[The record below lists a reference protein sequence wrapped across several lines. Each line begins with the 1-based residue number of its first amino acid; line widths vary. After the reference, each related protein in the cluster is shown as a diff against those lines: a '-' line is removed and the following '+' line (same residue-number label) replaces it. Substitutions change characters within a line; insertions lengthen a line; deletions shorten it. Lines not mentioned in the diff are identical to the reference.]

1 MKNLSEFSV
10 KKPFTVLVG
19 LVLVLILGIVS
30 YTKMTVDLIP
40 SINLP
45 YAVVV
50 TTYIGASP
58 EQVETVVTNT
68 VEQTLAAAS
77 GLSNINSISA
87 ENMSIVIM
95 EYADDTNMDSAVLEM
110 RESLDMVMSFLPE
123 GVGSPMIIKMNPD
136 MLPVQVMT
144 ASVADMSPA
153 EAAAYVN
160 DKIVPELKSVD
171 GVASVAANGL
181 ISNFVDV
188 TIESDKIEALNK
200 RIADYAQS
208 EYDKAIDAQVDA
220 ALPAA
225 KSAARTEVEKAI
237 VSGAQ
242 AAAEAQMNLPAG
254 SMDGQ
259 ITLAAVP
266 DGEKLVAENMPSD
279 EDLKKTIR
287 EEVEKAAADAG
298 MSIPETDVGEQITVD
313 MITQIL
319 SAQNF
324 SMPAGSALDREGE
337 THSVRV
343 GDKYQSADEIGSQ
356 LLFNIEGI
364 GNINLSDVAN
374 IGVYDN
380 SGDMYTKVNGENAI
394 MFAISKQSSY
404 STASVTDA
412 VDEKTAA
419 ITAETPDVAFTTLM
433 SQGEYVHLM
442 IDSITANLISGAA
455 LAVIVLF
462 LFLRKIR
469 PTLVVSAS
477 ILFSVVFALVLMY
490 LAGITLNMISMGGL
504 ALGIGML
511 VDNSIVVIENIIR
524 MRAEGAS
531 RRDAA
536 IKGAKQVAGAI
547 TSSTLTTIVVFVPI
561 VFTTGITKT
570 LFTDMALTIA
580 FSLVASLVIA
590 LTLVPAACAGMLSD
604 KMKFKRTFAD
614 ALAEKYARTV
624 TVLLKHRLVVIV
636 FVLALLGGSIA
647 AVLSAGT
654 ELFPAMNSG
663 FVTVSVTIPETATQ
677 SERFAMLDE
686 IGEKTAAVEG
696 VDTVGVMDSTGSTDA
711 SASLLSLASSGTT
724 VYVTVDEDSD
734 RSTDEIMADIRT
746 ATEGREYTVSAS
758 ASTMDISMLT
768 GSGVS
773 ISIAGQDFDDLQSA
787 ADAVTDIVMNT
798 PGTIDVSQGNALMSL
813 ASMGGGGGSSG
824 SSDEKEEEQTTEVRV
839 IVDKDKA
846 MAKGLTTAQAY
857 LALQTEIAAKTEATS
872 FDDGDGV
879 TYGVYVYDGRE
890 DAFTTDDFKNLTIA
904 SPTTGED
911 VKLSDIAAIENAVGY
926 TSIIHDNQ
934 ERTMQV
940 TASLAPGYDVEAV
953 NDDIEARVAALTLP
967 KGIKVEFGGEMQAID
982 EAFGDLYL
990 MLLLAIAFI
999 YLVMVAQ
1006 FQSLKSPFIVM
1017 FTLPLAATGGFF
1029 ALYLTGTPLS
1039 IIALIGFVVLVGIIV
1054 NNGIVYVDYA
1064 NQMVAEGMSV
1074 PDALAKAAHDRLR
1087 PILMTA
1093 LTTIIALVTMA
1104 IDNSRGSEMLR
1115 PLAIT
1120 TIGGM
1125 LYGTL
1130 LTLFFVPV
1138 IYSVFNRKKKE
1149 TKEETKAE

>member
-1 MKNLSEFSV
+1 
-10 KKPFTVLVG
+10 
-19 LVLVLILGIVS
+19 
-30 YTKMTVDLIP
+30 MTVDLIP

-68 VEQTLAAAS
+68 VEQTLASSS
-77 GLSNINSISA
+77 GLSSINSISA

-95 EYADDTNMDSAVLEM
+95 EYEDDTNMDSAVLEM
-110 RESLDMVMSFLPE
+110 RESLDMVMSFLPD

-144 ASVADMSPA
+144 ASVAGLSPA
-153 EAAAYVN
+153 EAATYVN
-160 DKIVPELKSVD
+160 DKVVPELKSVD
-171 GVASVAANGL
+171 GVASIAANGL

-188 TIESDKIEALNK
+188 TIDNAKIEALNK

-208 EYDKAIDAQVDA
+208 EFDKAIDEQVQS

-225 KSAARTEVEKAI
+225 RDAARAEVEKAI
-237 VSGAQ
+237 LAASQ
-242 AAAEAQMNLPAG
+242 AAAEAQMGLPAG
-254 SMDGQ
+254 AMDGQ
-259 ITLAAVP
+259 FTAEMIP
-266 DGEKLVAENMPSD
+266 DFESLVADNMPAD
-279 EDLKKTIR
+279 ETLTETIR
-287 EEVEKAAADAG
+287 AEVLKAVEASG
-298 MSIPETDVGEQITVD
+298 TTIPETDIGEQITID

-319 SAQNF
+319 TAQNF
-324 SMPAGSALDREGE
+324 SMPAGSALDREGA

-343 GDKYQSADEIGSQ
+343 GDKYQTPDEIGAQ
-356 LLFNIEGI
+356 LLFDVPGI
-364 GNINLSDVAN
+364 GEVKLSDVAV
-374 IGVYDN
+374 ISVYDN

-394 MFAISKQSSY
+394 MFSVSKQSSY
-404 STASVTDA
+404 STAAVTDA
-412 VDEKTAA
+412 VDEKTEE
-419 ITAETPDVAFTTLM
+419 ITADNPDVQFTTLM
-433 SQGEYVHLM
+433 SQGEYVHIM
-442 IDSITANLISGAA
+442 IDSITSNLIMGAA

-477 ILFSVVFALVLMY
+477 ILFSVVFAFVLMY
-490 LAGITLNMISMGGL
+490 LAGITMNMISMGGL

-524 MRAEGAS
+524 MRAEGADK
-531 RRDAA
+531 RTAA

-547 TSSTLTTIVVFVPI
+547 TSSTLTTVVVFVPI
-561 VFTTGITKT
+561 VFTTGITRT

-580 FSLVASLVIA
+580 FSLFASLIIA

-614 ALAEKYARTV
+614 ALAEKYAHAV
-624 TVLLKHRLVVIV
+624 TVLLRHRWTVIV
-636 FVLALLGGSIA
+636 TVLLLLGGSIYA
-647 AVLSAGT
+647 ALTVGT
-654 ELFPAMNSG
+654 ELFPSMNTG
-663 FVTVSVTIPETATQ
+663 FVTVSVTLPETATQ
-677 SERFAMLDE
+677 AERYDMLDE
-686 IGEKTAAVEG
+686 IGEKIGAVDG

-711 SASLLSLASSGTT
+711 SSSMLSLTSSGTT
-724 VYVTVDEDSD
+724 VYVTVDAEST

-746 ATEGREYTVSAS
+746 ATEGKEYTVSAS
-758 ASTMDISMLT
+758 ASNMDISMLT

-773 ISIAGQDFDDLQSA
+773 ISVSGQDFDDIQSV
-787 ADAVTDIVMNT
+787 ADEITDIVVNT
-798 PGTIDVSQGNALMSL
+798 DGIVDVSQGNALMSIGG
-813 ASMGGGGGSSG
+813 ASSSTNGSAAADDSE
-824 SSDEKEEEQTTEVRV
+824 SEEEQATEVRV
-839 IVDKDKA
+839 FVDKDKA
-846 MAKGLTTAQAY
+846 MEKGLTTAQVY
-857 LALQTEIAAKTEATS
+857 LALQGKIAAKTEATN
-872 FDDGDGV
+872 FDDTAGV
-879 TYGVYVYDGRE
+879 TYGVYIYDDRIA
-890 DAFTTDDFKNLTIA
+890 DFTTDDFANFMID
-904 SPTTGED
+904 SPTSDED
-911 VKLSDIAAIENAVGY
+911 VKLSDIATITNAVGY

-934 ERTMQV
+934 ERTLSV
-940 TASLAPGYDVEAV
+940 TASLLADYDVEEV
-953 NDDIEARVAALTLP
+953 NAKIQEKVDALTLP
-967 KGIKVEFGGEMQAID
+967 KGIKVEFGGEMEAIN
-982 EAFGDLYL
+982 EAFYDLYL
-990 MLLLAIAFI
+990 MILLAIAFI

-1029 ALYLTGTPLS
+1029 ALFITQTPLS

-1064 NQMVAEGMSV
+1064 NQMVADGMSV
-1074 PDALAKAAHDRLR
+1074 SDALAKSARDRLR

-1104 IDNSRGSEMLR
+1104 LDVSRGSEMLR

-1138 IYSVFNRKKKE
+1138 IYSVFNRGKKEKKKE
-1149 TKEETKAE
+1149 A